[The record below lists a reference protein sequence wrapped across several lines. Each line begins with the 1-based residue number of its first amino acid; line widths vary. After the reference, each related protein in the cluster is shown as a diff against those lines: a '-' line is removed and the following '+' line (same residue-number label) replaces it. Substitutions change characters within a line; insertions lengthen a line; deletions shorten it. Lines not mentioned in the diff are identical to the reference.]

1 MMIEKSFFPSAILD
15 APAYQH
21 WVSTKH
27 FGRPRLVLFSMI
39 WLLLELTFAT
49 AAWSKQLP
57 AQYFRLL
64 EAGIAQVGK
73 QMDTQPAP
81 NLEALTARP
90 GWKRFPQSIL
100 AAAVLYAKQHAA
112 NAHYRDPKMF
122 SLAIRIGDLLATEC
136 EKNHA
141 ETCFEE
147 EWDAHMWLEAYRL
160 LAPELG
166 EQRRVRWRR
175 SIEAEVAPLAFDA
188 MKRQEFPWY
197 NTPYIGTSPNHFASW
212 AALILLFGRVFG
224 NKDWENLGARIL
236 HRFAAEEQAPD
247 GYWGEHSRNGPTTG
261 YNHITFTQVAFYWE
275 YSKDPAALKALRRA
289 TDFHE
294 HFTYPD
300 GAPVETIN
308 DRNRYWKVDSWGH
321 FGFSHFPDGRRY
333 AEFLTDFFRGDNL
346 TMDDL
351 GRLAQDALYYHEGP
365 TEPIPQDQP
374 RYSYQMSIPAGIR
387 KRGSWVVCLS
397 GLISTQA
404 VNSRFYLDRQGNL
417 SVFHN
422 KLGLVVTGAGS
433 KRQPDLATFFE
444 KLQGQTFH
452 MPISSRLQMNNISG
466 DRLSLA
472 YNTFFTDLYVPPPS
486 QHDLQLRFAMT
497 GRGEPPPEA
506 QLNLQLCLKAGET
519 LETAA
524 GRKILLGT
532 ERVELGPDELGG
544 WIHHHGWRLKTD
556 PTARLT
562 WPIYPHN
569 PYADAPET
577 TLERAVGVVSVPLQL
592 GANGGKH
599 IRPNVQE
606 IYFTLTPD

>member
-1 MMIEKSFFPSAILD
+1 MMIYKSFFPSAILD

-49 AAWSKQLP
+49 AAWSEQLP

-166 EQRRVRWRR
+166 EERRVRWRR

-321 FGFSHFPDGRRY
+321 FGFSNFPDGRRY
-333 AEFLTDFFRGDNL
+333 AEFLTSFYL
-346 TMDDL
+346 EHEVSLEHL
-351 GRLAQDALYYHEGP
+351 GRVAQNALYYHQGP
-365 TEPIPQDQP
+365 AEPIPQDEV
-374 RYSYQMSIPAGIR
+374 RYWRQLSVPAGIR
-387 KRGSWVVCLS
+387 KCGPWVVALS

-404 VNSRFYLDRQGNL
+404 VANQFYL
-417 SVFHN
+417 
-422 KLGLVVTGAGS
+422 
-433 KRQPDLATFFE
+433 
-444 KLQGQTFH
+444 
-452 MPISSRLQMNNISG
+452 
-466 DRLSLA
+466 
-472 YNTFFTDLYVPPPS
+472 
-486 QHDLQLRFAMT
+486 
-497 GRGEPPPEA
+497 
-506 QLNLQLCLKAGET
+506 
-519 LETAA
+519 
-524 GRKILLGT
+524 
-532 ERVELGPDELGG
+532 
-544 WIHHHGWRLKTD
+544 
-556 PTARLT
+556 
-562 WPIYPHN
+562 
-569 PYADAPET
+569 
-577 TLERAVGVVSVPLQL
+577 
-592 GANGGKH
+592 
-599 IRPNVQE
+599 
-606 IYFTLTPD
+606 